1 MNKEQFER
9 YLEDFALACY
19 AVIAPLVSRLLSAVE
34 RVRITAEILSTN
46 HMFPEGRM
54 RRVSRR
60 SLNRW
65 CDFYRHG
72 RKNEQGVV
80 VTEPG
85 LVALRPLP
93 RADRGTPRVVD
104 PALVD
109 RAVELRRELP
119 ERTTGTL
126 VELLKSEAREK
137 GLQELGLEE
146 ATLAYHLR
154 QRNATKKQ
162 LKLEG
167 KAFPRYEHPR
177 RNASWQGDWSQGI
190 LLPDPTNPNKTKLC
204 HLHAFICD
212 HSRYVVHAEFYFR
225 QNLPCLEDCFRKAI
239 LHGGIPEMAYFDNG
253 AVYQSKQV
261 QRIAGRLQ
269 MQVVFATPYCP
280 EGKGKIERW
289 FKTCKESF
297 YPEARRA
304 NLQSLEE
311 LNQFFWG
318 WLENTYHSRV
328 HSEIKASPRERWEAG
343 AIGIRFPEPAKLLDL
358 FLWEEVR
365 SVDKSGCIQLGG
377 NAYPVAEHLVGRKVT
392 VRFDPFDLSRIR
404 LYENGEFTQ
413 SLEPQTLLQRTFR
426 KAVPRRK
433 DKGTQLE
440 SSTNYRKQLSG
451 DYKDSV
457 EKTLAFVQGQP
468 NNPLLSQL
476 DFLNELRQGL
486 GNREFTP
493 TEVSLAEQFFRRN
506 APLSR
511 GLVRRALLRSMEA
524 KGGQLHLRYYLD
536 AVRAARQEDRAS

>member
-304 NLQSLEE
+304 NLQSRNVRSGPGRLGAG
-311 LNQFFWG
+311 QVP
-318 WLENTYHSRV
+318 SV
-328 HSEIKASPRERWEAG
+328 VAAQSPGAGHAGLSPGGRLAGRCHG
-343 AIGIRFPEPAKLLDL
+343 AIDKRIKTVAGGVVMATQVGQLPGIPDVVSADPMLTWGAGLIAGGGVAAAVHAGSATLRAGSSAISGGLLSPL
-358 FLWEEVR
+358 YGLAESIA
-365 SVDKSGCIQLGG
+365 SV
-377 NAYPVAEHLVGRKVT
+377 VA
-392 VRFDPFDLSRIR
+392 SI
-404 LYENGEFTQ
+404 
-413 SLEPQTLLQRTFR
+413 
-426 KAVPRRK
+426 
-433 DKGTQLE
+433 
-440 SSTNYRKQLSG
+440 
-451 DYKDSV
+451 
-457 EKTLAFVQGQP
+457 LAFVVPVLFAVAFGVIAFI
-468 NNPLLSQL
+468 LLGGIIWWFRS
-476 DFLNELRQGL
+476 RSSVSPTKRL
-486 GNREFTP
+486 GYHSTCDASRATRRECG
-493 TEVSLAEQFFRRN
+493 RRT
-506 APLSR
+506 ALS
-511 GLVRRALLRSMEA
+511 S
-524 KGGQLHLRYYLD
+524 
-536 AVRAARQEDRAS
+536 

>member
-19 AVIAPLVSRLLSAVE
+19 AVIAPLVSRLLSVAE
-34 RVRITAEILSTN
+34 RVRITAEILAMT
-46 HMFPEGRM
+46 HLFPYGNM
-54 RRVSRR
+54 RKVSRR

-65 CDFYRHG
+65 IDAYRNG
-72 RKNEQGVV
+72 RKNEQGLV

-85 LVALRPLP
+85 LLALRPLP
-93 RADRGTPRVVD
+93 RADRGAPRVVAT
-104 PALVD
+104 ALVD

-126 VELLKSEAREK
+126 VELLKSEARDK
-137 GLQELGLEE
+137 GLPELILEE

-162 LKLEG
+162 LKREG

-190 LLPDPTNPNKTKLC
+190 PLPDPTDPSKTKLC

-212 HSRYVVHAEFYFR
+212 HTRYVVHAEFYFR

-239 LHGGIPEMAYFDNG
+239 LHGGTPEMAYFDNG
-253 AVYQSKQV
+253 SVYQSKQIQMV
-261 QRIAGRLQ
+261 AARLQ
-269 MQVVFATPYCP
+269 TQIVFATPYCP

-289 FKTCKESF
+289 FRTCKESF

-318 WLENTYHSRV
+318 WLENTYHSRE
-328 HSEIKASPRERWEAG
+328 HSELKATPRERWEAG
-343 AIGIRFPEPAKLLDL
+343 AVGIRYPEPAKLLDL

-365 SVDKSGCIQLGG
+365 CVDKSGCIQLGG

-413 SLEPQTLLQRTFR
+413 SLEPQTLVQRTFR

-433 DKGTQLE
+433 DKGEQLE
-440 SSTNYRKQLSG
+440 SSIKYRKQLSD

-457 EKTLAFVQGQP
+457 QKTLSFVQGQP
-468 NNPLLSQL
+468 DNPLLSQL
-476 DFLNELRQGL
+476 DFLNELKQGL
-486 GNREFTP
+486 QNRELTP
-493 TEVSLAEQFFRRN
+493 TEVLLAAQFFRRN
-506 APLSR
+506 APVST
-511 GLVRRALLRSMEA
+511 GLVQGALQRAVAS
-524 KGGQLHLRYYLD
+524 KGTGLHLRYYLD
-536 AVRAARQEDRAS
+536 AVRAARGEERAS